1 MITPELK
8 AKLTW
13 RCRRG
18 MLELDLMLN
27 RFIQQ
32 KLDHLSE
39 TELTTFQQLLEQ
51 PDPDLYAWLMGYE
64 QPQDATVRDFIEYIR
79 QNDSPR

>member
-39 TELTTFQQLLEQ
+39 TQLTTFQQLLEQ

-64 QPQDATVRDFIEYIR
+64 QPQDVILRDFIEFIR